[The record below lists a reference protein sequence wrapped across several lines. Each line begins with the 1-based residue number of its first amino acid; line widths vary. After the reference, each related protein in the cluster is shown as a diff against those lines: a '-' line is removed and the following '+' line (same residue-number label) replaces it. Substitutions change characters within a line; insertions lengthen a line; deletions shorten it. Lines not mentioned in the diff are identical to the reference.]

1 MSNLIRIRLRQLP
14 SARDLEYLVLRYLK
28 VDGVYDVPVQV
39 AHDLIQFGYASPGD
53 GSEPLSGFVDGL
65 PHDDEDYD
73 D

>member
-1 MSNLIRIRLRQLP
+1 
-14 SARDLEYLVLRYLK
+14 LEYLVLRYLK